1 MVVSLSLLSPHS
13 ELRADYGSIAS
24 GAIYLVS
31 IIFTL
36 TKTKIVRA
44 EILALPSS
52 TSTVITIPSIRSG
65 WRAGQHVRIRIP
77 ALGMRLG
84 YEGHPFTISSAPET
98 EGLVL
103 MCKINGDWTSALHR
117 LALGGKGALET
128 GVSGSTPTDVTAIVE
143 GPHGG
148 LGNTLLPA
156 FSSVMLVAGGSG
168 ITHSLALAH
177 DLLSKSATGVVRARV
192 VDLIWVVR
200 TEDVARPLMPTLLD
214 MVNDAKKFEASCLFN
229 DSHPTQPTGLRV
241 HIYVTR
247 CSPSATID
255 LGENADRFGPIDGR
269 QQDHDDEKDDR
280 YASAS
285 STNAFNSR
293 VDLPNRMPCT
303 PFTSIPTALRNL
315 PLSCLAAYPT
325 RPDFDHLV
333 NAIVHE
339 TVERHARDRT
349 DASGICVTAC
359 GPVSMVASVDN
370 AIRKVDGD
378 QRRVIGGIEF
388 EEECFQY

>member
-1 MVVSLSLLSPHS
+1 MYDS
-13 ELRADYGSIAS
+13 EDLSIAS
-24 GAIYLVS
+24 GAIYVVS
-31 IIFTL
+31 IIFTM

-44 EILALPSS
+44 EVLALPSS

-84 YEGHPFTISSAPET
+84 YEGHPFTISSAPDT

-103 MCKINGDWTSALHR
+103 MAKNNGDWTSALHR
-117 LALGGKGALET
+117 LALGGKGASESGL
-128 GVSGSTPTDVTAIVE
+128 SGSSPIDVTAIVE

-229 DSHPTQPTGLRV
+229 DSQPTQPTGLRV

-247 CSPSATID
+247 CPPSTTID
-255 LGENADRFGPIDGR
+255 LGENADRFGPVDGR
-269 QQDHDDEKDDR
+269 QQQVENREYDHEKSQ

-285 STNAFNSR
+285 STNAYNSR
-293 VDLPNRMPCT
+293 VDLSHQMPCT
-303 PFTSIPTALRNL
+303 PYTSLPTALRNL
-315 PLSCLAAYPT
+315 PLSCLAAYPA

-333 NAIVHE
+333 NALVHE

-370 AIRKVDGD
+370 AIRKIDGE